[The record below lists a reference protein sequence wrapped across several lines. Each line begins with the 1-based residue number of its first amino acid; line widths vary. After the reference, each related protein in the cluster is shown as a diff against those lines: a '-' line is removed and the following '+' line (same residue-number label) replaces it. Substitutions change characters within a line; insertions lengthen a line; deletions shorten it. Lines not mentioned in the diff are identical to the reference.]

1 MNSYT
6 FNLVKN
12 SYQDI
17 IIILFILSTFFLQI
31 VHGPIIVLMLIGLF
45 FKREERLNVKKR
57 ISINNPS
64 IWFVIYFLLHL
75 LGIIYSS
82 NQNLGWL
89 DISMKLSMLLFPL
102 FFLFTS
108 KVSFNRFMDLFS
120 FIGSLSVVVCLFI
133 MAYKMFFLNHNV
145 LKTEDE
151 FSVFLHRS
159 YQSIYWCIGAIW
171 CLFQLLYFE
180 RKIMNFC
187 LTLLL
192 SVGTIFTYSKV
203 GILCLL
209 FSICI
214 ALFLLVFR
222 LRLYKVAFITSFFIF
237 LSLIGINHV
246 TKKPM
251 ARFNVMI
258 NSIFTSTPDKSD
270 SNNIRLTVWSSSVD
284 IITENPFF
292 GVGTGDVKQAIKKRS
307 LVLGNKEIAEKN
319 FNAHN
324 QFLNSGVALGIPALL
339 ILLGVFVSGFTFILR
354 FHKSRLVVGLIL
366 FSIFLFMLTE
376 SGFERQAGIVPFT
389 FLICLLG
396 CRSFDSS
403 VIPENQNYE
412 SE

>member
-1 MNSYT
+1 MNSNKVKV
-6 FNLVKN
+6 FKN

-17 IIILFILSTFFLQI
+17 TLILFILSTFFLQSL
-31 VHGPIIVLMLIGLF
+31 HGPIIVLMLIGLF
-45 FKREERLNVKKR
+45 FRRTEISNVKKR
-57 ISINNPS
+57 ISIYNPS
-64 IWFVIYFLLHL
+64 IWFVIYFLLHF

-89 DISMKLSMLLFPL
+89 DISMKISMLLFPL

-108 KVSFNRFMDLFS
+108 KVSFNQFMDLFS
-120 FIGSLSVVVCLFI
+120 FIGSLSVIVCLFI

-145 LKTEDE
+145 LKSEDE

-159 YQSIYWCIGAIW
+159 YQSMYWCIGAIW
-171 CLFQLLYFE
+171 CLFQLLYFDK
-180 RKIMNFC
+180 KIMNFC

-222 LRLYKVAFITSFFIF
+222 LRLYKVAFITSFFIL

-246 TKKPM
+246 TKKPL
-251 ARFNVMI
+251 ARFNLMI

-307 LVLGNKEIAEKN
+307 QVLGNKEIAEKN

-354 FHKSRLVVGLIL
+354 FYKSRLVVGLIL